1 MMNQIRRRSS
11 SAIASLMATAAFA
24 ILGGCKARE
33 TKPEPVSAVAVDT
46 QADGI
51 HLKTGQAEFVLT
63 TTGSLLGHFKNGAQ
77 WLTLDEAVPGSGVVV
92 TSGKQVVNDFV
103 RDLEHAQIRPA
114 NGKLG
119 PLGKRVEVK
128 GHSSSTG
135 LDEVLAVEVYDDFP
149 SLALLSATYK
159 NSGEKEIALDNVT
172 LQNHS
177 LNASLADSSAKPH
190 EMWAFFGSSIRWGK
204 DDVLPI
210 PAKFSQVNPFGAPVE
225 THDDLGRV
233 GGGVP

>member
-1 MMNQIRRRSS
+1 MNQIRRRSN
-11 SAIASLMATAAFA
+11 SAVAFLMATAACA
-24 ILGGCKARE
+24 ILGGCKARQ
-33 TKPEPVSAVAVDT
+33 TKAEPVSTVAVET

-63 TTGSLLGHFKNGAQ
+63 TMGSLLGHFKEGTQ
-77 WLTLDEAVPGSGVVV
+77 WLTLDEAAPGSGVVV

-103 RDLEHAQIRPA
+103 RDLGHVEIQPA

-119 PLGKRVEVK
+119 PFGKRVEVK

-135 LDEVLAVEVYDDFP
+135 LDEILTVEVYDDFP
-149 SLALLSATYK
+149 SLALLSASYR
-159 NSGEKEIALDNVT
+159 NSGEKEIALDSVT
-172 LQNHS
+172 LQNHT

-210 PAKFSQVNPFGAPVE
+210 PAKFSQDNPFGA
-225 THDDLGRV
+225 TWLTSR
-233 GGGVP
+233 